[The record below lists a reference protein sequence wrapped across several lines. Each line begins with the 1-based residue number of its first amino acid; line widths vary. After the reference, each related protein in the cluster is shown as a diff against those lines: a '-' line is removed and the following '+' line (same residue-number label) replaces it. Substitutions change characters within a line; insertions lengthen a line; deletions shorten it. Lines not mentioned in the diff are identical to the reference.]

1 MSSILQPLYRIER
14 AILLIA
20 FLVCVISILASS
32 WIAAAVSRPLTEVY
46 TVMVQAQNGNFN
58 VAFPRKGF
66 AETRWI
72 ADACENFVI
81 KIASLLNDIKKK
93 EHLKRIT
100 ELHFL
105 QMQINPHF
113 MHNTLFSIKCMVDM
127 GRSEDACRMIDALNA
142 MLKNILNCEQQLVS
156 VQEEVDTL
164 RQYTYILQQRYTNS
178 FIFKFLIDDSCRELL
193 ILRFILQPIIENS
206 VFHGFSNN
214 KKNGII
220 VIRVKETK
228 EHIILK
234 VTDNGMGMAEEVIQ
248 EIMTDDKKKNHIA
261 LRNIA
266 SRLELH
272 YHNQAKFEISSTVG
286 KGTSVQITV
295 PKYTI

>member
-1 MSSILQPLYRIER
+1 M
-14 AILLIA
+14 
-20 FLVCVISILASS
+20 
-32 WIAAAVSRPLTEVY
+32 
-46 TVMVQAQNGNFN
+46 
-58 VAFPRKGF
+58 AFPRKGF